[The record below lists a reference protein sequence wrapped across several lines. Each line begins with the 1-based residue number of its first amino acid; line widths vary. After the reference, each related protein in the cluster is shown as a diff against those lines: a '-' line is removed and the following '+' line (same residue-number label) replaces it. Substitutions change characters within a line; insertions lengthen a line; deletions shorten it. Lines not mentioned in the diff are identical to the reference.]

1 MKKPLQEEDIQR
13 LRAETKGTQHVIHFN
28 NAGAALM
35 PDAVSQAVIEYIQA
49 ESRKGGYETARHYR
63 RELGLWY
70 DYASQMIGSH
80 PEEVVFMESATTAW
94 HAVFQSISFQ
104 PGDEII
110 TSMAEYASNYIA
122 FLRRQ
127 KETGF
132 KIRVVPNDEHGRFST
147 AGLKE
152 LINEK
157 TRLIALTH
165 MPTNGGL
172 VNPAEEVGDI
182 AREHNILYLLDA
194 CQSLGQYPLDVK
206 KLKCDYLSATGRK
219 YLRAP
224 RGTGLLYVRK
234 DILPEADPLVIDL
247 HGASW
252 KSDKHY
258 EPVPN
263 AKRFETFEHSFASM
277 FGMQVAMKYALDIG
291 MEAIWQR
298 VQFIANQLRAGL
310 DAIPGV
316 KTYDLGKEKSGIVT
330 FYADAADARTL
341 IPRIGKQG
349 FNVSLVFRDG
359 TLLDM
364 DDRKLPE
371 MIRASVHYYNTGEEI
386 ECFVTKLETLLSE
399 FKTVS

>member
-1 MKKPLQEEDIQR
+1 MRNPLQEEDIQR
-13 LRAETKGTQHVIHFN
+13 YRAETPGTQHVIHFN

-35 PDAVSQAVIEYIQA
+35 PEAVSQAVIEYTEA
-49 ESRKGGYETARHYR
+49 ESRRGGYETARHYR
-63 RELGLWY
+63 KELGLWY
-70 DYASQMIGSH
+70 NYAARLMGGR
-80 PEEVVFMESATTAW
+80 PEEVAFMESATTAW
-94 HAVFQSISFQ
+94 HAAFQSISFQ
-104 PGDEII
+104 PDDEII

-127 KETGF
+127 KETGL
-132 KIRVVPNDEHGRFST
+132 KIRVVPNDEHGRLSV

-152 LINEK
+152 RINEK

-172 VNPAEEVGDI
+172 VNPAEEVGEI

-234 DILPEADPLVIDL
+234 DILAEADPMGIDL

-252 KSDKHY
+252 KSENHY
-258 EPVPN
+258 ETVPD

-277 FGMQVAMKYALDIG
+277 YGMQVAMQYALAIG
-291 MEAIWQR
+291 METIWQR
-298 VQFIANQLRAGL
+298 VQWVADQLRAHL

-316 KTYDLGKEKSGIVT
+316 NTYDLGKEKSGIVT
-330 FYADAADARTL
+330 FYADAAGARTL
-341 IPRIGKQG
+341 LPRIGKQG
-349 FNVSLVFRDG
+349 VNVSLVFRDG

-364 DDRKLPE
+364 NDRQLPE
-371 MIRASVHYYNTGEEI
+371 MIRASVHYYNTEEEI
-386 ECFVTKLETLLSE
+386 ERFALIVRELIAPS
-399 FKTVS
+399 SH